1 MTVWVRASLVFGFI
15 NVDRSAA
22 TRLPRVNWVCSVGGG
37 RLASSYSRTISHVD
51 LEVFFDERADRIG
64 LSGGVGCH
72 LLGNHIDAVVVTL
85 AG

>member
-51 LEVFFDERADRIG
+51 LEVFFDERAD
-64 LSGGVGCH
+64 GVG
-72 LLGNHIDAVVVTL
+72 LPSRVGGDKLGNDIDAVVVTL